1 MTCEPKLIH
10 MLYPEPARTRLT
22 THGQMICRAH
32 IPQLHTDSK
41 SDGHKETGET
51 RARARTHT
59 QADGGD
65 EKINSKQEDEKQRGG
80 RKESGIKR

>member
-1 MTCEPKLIH
+1 M
-10 MLYPEPARTRLT
+10 
-22 THGQMICRAH
+22 Q
-32 IPQLHTDSK
+32 
-41 SDGHKETGET
+41 
-51 RARARTHT
+51 THT